1 MRRIILSILVFGQ
14 INFVVAQ
21 SLDVSTE
28 DLIIY
33 FNDTTNLGADTLDPC
48 LTAKSYVTV
57 KNTSNSDLTDIVCA
71 KHTISQPLGT
81 SNHFCWGGSC
91 YGTTIIVSPQM
102 IDLLSGEGNS
112 TSFEGDFDAFCEQ
125 GSALIQYCFYPLSD
139 PADASCI
146 TITYN
151 GSVTSVFDKKEDF
164 GISDFYPNPANG
176 LTHFTFNGTNA
187 QLEIIDILGNE
198 VKVLHL
204 EESGI
209 KKIDLTDMSK
219 GIYFGKLL
227 IKNKVTTIKKLIVK

>member
-1 MRRIILSILVFGQ
+1 MT
-14 INFVVAQ
+14 FVVAQ

-33 FNDTTNLGADTLDPC
+33 FNDTTSFGADTLDPC
-48 LTAKSYVTV
+48 LTTKSYVTV

-71 KHTISQPLGT
+71 KHTIFQPLGAG
-81 SNHFCWGGSC
+81 NHFCWGGFC
-91 YGTTIIVSPQM
+91 YGTTTLVSPHT

-125 GSALIQYCFYPLSD
+125 GSALIQYCFYPLSG

-176 LTHFTFNGTNA
+176 LTYFTFNGTKA
-187 QLEIIDILGNE
+187 QLKIIDILGNE
-198 VKVLHL
+198 VKVLQL
-204 EESGI
+204 EQPGVKRIE
-209 KKIDLTDMSK
+209 LTDMRK
-219 GIYFGKLL
+219 GIYFGKLV
-227 IKNKVTTIKKLIVK
+227 INNKVTTIKKLIVN